1 MEHINITTGGL
12 RPPPPSPCTF
22 SSKIP
27 QQITRHRDIDH
38 GGPRQDLVSERALVK
53 PVAVAG
59 GPERECAAL
68 SAHADEA
75 AVQEEGCAFV
85 ANVAFEGREGRQQL
99 VRLGAS
105 AGLTA
110 HQGRH
115 TVLQEACAA
124 LANLSQDEQAGHAEG
139 LQQGRGKAGAMLG

>member
-1 MEHINITTGGL
+1 MGL
-12 RPPPPSPCTF
+12 AS
-22 SSKIP
+22 
-27 QQITRHRDIDH
+27 
-38 GGPRQDLVSERALVK
+38 LVSERALVK